1 MPFQDLQNI
10 FQFSITVGE
19 VLKNLLIALVGG
31 YLISLVYRWTYN
43 GPGYSNKFIHSLIII
58 TMITSIVILV
68 IGNNLARAFGLVGAM
83 SIIRFRTAV
92 KDTHDIVFIFF
103 ALATGLAAGV
113 GLHQVTL
120 VGVLFIGLVQIILY
134 SIDFGGK
141 RKQEYLLQLSFIP
154 QEHQEP
160 EYLNIFKTYCR
171 SSKLINVRSLG
182 RDDLLEL
189 SFYVILRNRSHVND
203 LVKELRGLPEVGTVN
218 LYYDEGV
225 K

>member
-10 FQFSITVGE
+10 FEFSITAGE
-19 VLKNLLIALVGG
+19 VIKNLLIALLGG
-31 YLISLVYRWTYN
+31 YLISLAYRWTYN

-120 VGVLFIGLVQIILY
+120 IGVLFIGLVQLILY
-134 SIDFGGK
+134 SIDFGDK

-154 QEHQEP
+154 QENRDP
-160 EYLNIFKTYCR
+160 EYLNIFKSYCR

-189 SFYVILRNRSHVND
+189 SFYVILRDRGQVSD